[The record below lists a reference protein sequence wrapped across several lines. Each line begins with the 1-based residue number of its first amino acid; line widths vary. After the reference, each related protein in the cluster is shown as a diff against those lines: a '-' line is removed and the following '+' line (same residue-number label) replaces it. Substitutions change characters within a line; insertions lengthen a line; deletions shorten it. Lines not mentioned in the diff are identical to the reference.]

1 VGTLNYI
8 KFAADELTRADQIRL
23 IRFRQEK
30 KKCDTNFKPPKSD
43 FGLRFFKKNDK
54 NGLILLFLS
63 VQR

>member
-30 KKCDTNFKPPKSD
+30 KRNVIQISS
-43 FGLRFFKKNDK
+43 LRKAILVFDIVIFQKN
-54 NGLILLFLS
+54 
-63 VQR
+63 